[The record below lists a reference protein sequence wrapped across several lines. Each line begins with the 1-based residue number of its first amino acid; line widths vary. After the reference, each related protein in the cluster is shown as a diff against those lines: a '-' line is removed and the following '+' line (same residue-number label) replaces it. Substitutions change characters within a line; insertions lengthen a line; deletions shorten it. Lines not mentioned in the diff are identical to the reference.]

1 MKFARMIFLSVVTV
15 CFNGYAESVDS
26 DFYQQANP
34 KIQLLVEHV
43 QNEDFEQAL
52 AMAESFIKQ
61 KPDHPMGYFFQA
73 AVYDTI
79 IRDYSDL
86 RYDSRFEKSV
96 NKAIDLGY
104 LSIETAVNRSDPS
117 DTWIHFYLGAS
128 LGFRGLHRF
137 FKRSI
142 FSALKDGIKGLNQLD
157 LVLEKKEDLYDAYY
171 GLGCYYYWRSAYS
184 KFLIFFPFM
193 DKRDIGIKYLLASL
207 KQGVFTKYESKN
219 ALLRVYINEK
229 MFGRAIEIADSMSKE
244 YPKDVFCLIR
254 KGEALTKQEKWSDV
268 AENYR
273 KLLEIYSKSS
283 YHCFDKICEIANLR
297 IEALR
302 RENDRKQIESTYQ
315 FVIREKNNRKQ
326 EKISRKA
333 KKQIKIMK
341 KIKESYSKI

>member
-1 MKFARMIFLSVVTV
+1 MKFACMIFLSVVCF
-15 CFNGYAESVDS
+15 CFNSYAEPVKS

-34 KIQLLVEHV
+34 RIRLLVEHV

-52 AMAESFIKQ
+52 DIASSFIKQ
-61 KPDHPMGYFFQA
+61 KPNHPMGYFFQA

-86 RYDSRFEKSV
+86 RYESRFEKSV

-104 LSIETAVNRSDPS
+104 LSIQEALKQSDSS
-117 DTWIHFYLGAS
+117 DMWIHFYLGAS

-137 FKRSI
+137 FKKSI
-142 FSALKDGIKGLNQLD
+142 FHALKDGIKGLNQLD

-171 GLGCYYYWRSAYS
+171 GLGCYYYWRSVYS

-193 DKRDIGIKYLLASL
+193 DKRDMGIKYLLASL
-207 KQGVFTKYESKN
+207 KQGVFTKHESKN
-219 ALLRVYINEK
+219 ALLRVYINEN
-229 MFGRAIEIADSMSKE
+229 MFDRAVEIADSMSKE

-268 AENYR
+268 AENYQ
-273 KLLEIYSKSS
+273 KLLEIYSKSP

-302 RENDRKQIESTYQ
+302 REKNRKLIESTYQ

-326 EKISRKA
+326 EKISRRA

-341 KIKESYSKI
+341 KIKESYDRI

>member
-1 MKFARMIFLSVVTV
+1 MKFVRMFFLSVVFL
-15 CFNGYAESVDS
+15 CFNSYAEPTNS

-34 KIQLLVEHV
+34 KIRLLVEFV

-52 AMAESFIKQ
+52 DMAESFIKQ
-61 KPDHPMGYFFQA
+61 KPNHPMGYFFQA

-86 RYDSRFEKSV
+86 RYESRFEKSV
-96 NKAIDLGY
+96 NKAIALGY
-104 LSIETAVNRSDPS
+104 LRIEEAVKQSDAS
-117 DTWIHFYLGAS
+117 DTWIHFYLGAA
-128 LGFRGLHRF
+128 LGFRGLHKF
-137 FKRSI
+137 FKKSI

-171 GLGCYYYWRSAYS
+171 GLGCYYYWRSVYS
-184 KFLIFFPFM
+184 KFLFFFPFM

-219 ALLRVYINEK
+219 ALLRVYINEN
-229 MFGRAIEIADSMSKE
+229 MFDRAIEIADKMSKE
-244 YPKDVFCLIR
+244 YPKDVFCLMR
-254 KGEALTKQEKWSDV
+254 KGEALTKQEKWGDV

-273 KLLEIYSKSS
+273 KLLDIYSESS

-297 IEALR
+297 MEALR

-315 FVIREKNNRKQ
+315 FVISEKNNRKK

-341 KIKESYSKI
+341 KIKESYGKI